1 MSNARGNDPLAAPIV
16 ICYDGSQEAVEAV
29 AYAGALLPGARAL
42 VVTVWKP
49 VPEEGLSPATKPPA
63 GDPAEVNPEARRA
76 ARQLA
81 SLGARKASGV
91 GLKAEPLVVE
101 TTGRVWQAI
110 ALIAEEQE
118 ARLIVCGTRR
128 TGMTGILPG
137 HLASAL
143 VDHASVPVL
152 VVPSRVA
159 AEDRRRELRERHG
172 LRHRI
177 HAVPA

>member
-1 MSNARGNDPLAAPIV
+1 MSNARGNDPLAAPI
-16 ICYDGSQEAVEAV
+16 ILCYDGSQEAVEAV
-29 AYAGALLPGARAL
+29 ACTGALLPGARAL

-49 VPEEGLSPATKPPA
+49 VPEEGRSPAAKPPA
-63 GDPAEVNPEARRA
+63 GDLAAVNPEPGHA
-76 ARQLA
+76 ASQLA
-81 SLGARKASGV
+81 GLGARKASAV
-91 GLKAEPLVVE
+91 GLKAEPLVVG

-110 ALIAEEQE
+110 ELIAEEQE

-128 TGMTGILPG
+128 TDMTGVLPG

-152 VVPSRVA
+152 VVPSPVA
-159 AEDRRRELRERHG
+159 AEDRRRELRDRHG
-172 LRHRI
+172 LRPRI